1 MPRQTDPDSR
11 RARLEALNVG
21 KDVQEHEVVA
31 EMDDVPAIVKRLH
44 RVWSTAIAR
53 VKLDYPL
60 RTFSCT
66 RDRVIVRGKG
76 IQITLT
82 IRRNS

>member
-1 MPRQTDPDSR
+1 
-11 RARLEALNVG
+11 
-21 KDVQEHEVVA
+21 
-31 EMDDVPAIVKRLH
+31 MDDVPAIVKRLH

-53 VKLDYPL
+53 VKLDHPG
-60 RTFSCT
+60 RTFSCA

>member
-11 RARLEALNVG
+11 RARLEALRAG
-21 KDVQEHEVVA
+21 QDVKEHETAA

-66 RDRVIVRGKG
+66 RDRVLVRGNG

-82 IRRNS
+82 IKRTS

>member
-11 RARLEALNVG
+11 RARLEALNAG
-21 KDVQEHEVVA
+21 QDVKEHETAA

-53 VKLDYPL
+53 VKLDHPG
-60 RTFSCT
+60 RTFSCA

-82 IRRNS
+82 IKRNS